1 MLIIAL
7 LAGCFDLTPGK
18 GPAGDGAPSGDLDG
32 SEIVGG
38 GPDDTDR
45 PDDTDDTDDGT
56 DTSDDDTGEE
66 IAGEWLFVPTVVHDF
81 HIDIS
86 SDAIRDVE
94 SDPDT
99 DVHATFTYAGRAYDV
114 GLHLKGNY
122 SYRDFGGKPSMKIDF
137 HEWIPDQTL
146 LGVRRITLNNMI
158 QDGSM
163 MRDEA
168 AYYLF
173 RESGCPAPRH
183 GYARVWVN
191 GEWYGLYSLVEN
203 PDEQFLGDHFVSNDG
218 NVYSG
223 GYGADIAQGRAHLFE
238 LQEDSGAAGT
248 PVPFEDLQALID
260 AFEAGGDYMTLL
272 ETHFDADLLLRMW
285 AVELV
290 SGQDDGY
297 VSYGNNYL
305 LYNDPGATKWWMIPW
320 GPDQSFD
327 TVDGIYAGWFGR
339 LAQRCQ
345 ADDACMERL
354 EPQIEHVLA
363 TWEATDFPAYMTE
376 IQRVI
381 VADCEADPRRE
392 RSCLTNQVELLD
404 FIEGRADV
412 VRSQM

>member
-1 MLIIAL
+1 MLIIAI
-7 LAGCFDLTPGK
+7 LAGCVDRSPGTDPK
-18 GPAGDGAPSGDLDG
+18 GDAPGDLDT
-32 SEIVGG
+32 SETIGD
-38 GPDDTDR
+38 GPGDTQG
-45 PDDTDDTDDGT
+45 PDTDDGT
-56 DTSDDDTGEE
+56 DTSDDGEDGPV
-66 IAGEWLFVPTVVHDF
+66 GEWLFVPTVVHDF
-81 HIDIS
+81 HIELS
-86 SDAIRDVE
+86 SDAMNDLDA
-94 SDPDT
+94 DPFT

-114 GLHLKGNY
+114 GLHLKGNMTF
-122 SYRDFGGKPSMKIDF
+122 RTLDGKPSMKIDF

-183 GYARVWVN
+183 GYANVWIN
-191 GEWYGLYSLVEN
+191 DEWYGLFSLVEN

-218 NVYSG
+218 NVYGG
-223 GYGADIAQGRAHLFE
+223 GYGADIAQGRSHLFE
-238 LQEDSGAAGT
+238 LQEDSGGVEGA

-260 AFEAGGDYMTLL
+260 AFESGEDYMTLL
-272 ETHFDADLLLRMW
+272 ETHFDVDMLLRMW

-297 VSYGNNYL
+297 VSYANNYL
-305 LYNDPGATKWWMIPW
+305 LYNDPGASKWWMIPW
-320 GPDQSFD
+320 GPDQAFD
-327 TVDGIYAGWFGR
+327 TVDGLYAGWYGR

-363 TWEATDFPAYMTE
+363 TWDAVDFHAYMSE

-381 VADCEADPRRE
+381 AADCEADPRRE
-392 RSCLTNQVELLD
+392 LRCVENQIELLD
-404 FIEGRADV
+404 FIESRPDV